1 MEPCDGGDV
10 YMQIARDFQ
19 LYVSHLRE
27 NSEKKDLIL
36 KDGAPIFLLCIS
48 GMLQYASFTLYTPYL
63 PIFRTLKGSTLTMAG
78 GFYDGESHIVEALA

>member
-1 MEPCDGGDV
+1 
-10 YMQIARDFQ
+10 MQIARDFQ

-27 NSEKKDLIL
+27 NSENKDLIL
-36 KDGAPIFLLCIS
+36 EDGAPIFLLCIS

-78 GFYDGESHIVEALA
+78 GFYDGESHR